1 MGSMR
6 RLQRVW
12 EGADWVCVGEARERL
27 GQGVVRDSGGPMF
40 GCGGGSGYDPP
51 VRSTKQELH
60 ECV

>member
-12 EGADWVCVGEARERL
+12 EGADWVCVGEA
-27 GQGVVRDSGGPMF
+27 GAGCVRDSGGAMF
-40 GCGGGSGYDPP
+40 GCGGGNGYDPP
-51 VRSTKQELH
+51 VRSTKQDLH